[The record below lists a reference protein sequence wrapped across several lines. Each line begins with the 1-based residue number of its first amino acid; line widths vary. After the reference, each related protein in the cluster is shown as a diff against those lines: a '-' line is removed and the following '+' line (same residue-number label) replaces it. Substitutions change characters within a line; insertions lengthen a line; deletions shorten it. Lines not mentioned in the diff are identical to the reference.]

1 MALPPHLRI
10 NSASHA
16 AHAAHARKAPLGQ
29 HAEFEDLEAW
39 DKAAT
44 LEPTTDE

>member
-1 MALPPHLRI
+1 MKYTTVNDKALPPHLRI

-16 AHAAHARKAPLGQ
+16 ALGQ